1 MVVSSIW
8 VGLTVAAAI
17 LMAAAN
23 WYIWEPRYRLSS
35 SFEPDPVRGAGKDDI
50 QLRSAA

>member
-1 MVVSSIW
+1 MLVSSIW
-8 VGLTVAAAI
+8 VGLTAIAAI
-17 LMAAAN
+17 LMGAAN

-35 SFEPDPVRGAGKDDI
+35 PFEPDPVHGAGKDDI